1 MARWL
6 VNCIMYMRT
15 VIYYCSGVCVCA
27 VVGVCVQCAMC
38 MLVCSG
44 WYGSHMVA
52 AAAAPG
58 GFAIARES
66 SGRQNSGANLVLH
79 YEWSC
84 EKEEFKA
91 GRVGQKCRLFRI

>member
-27 VVGVCVQCAMC
+27 VVGVCV
-38 MLVCSG
+38 LVCSG

-79 YEWSC
+79 YDWSC